1 MFEIT
6 EFKLFKKGYMG
17 VEAQIKAFYESPE
30 DGRTIVE
37 SGSRSRSLPI
47 GEMLRKEIKKLKYS
61 YLVLTGHWI
70 QPFNDRFDTEKM
82 EPRVPGEGES
92 YDGPWQV
99 LIDLWQK
106 TVITGAKITPER
118 EFLIKGYLEI
128 IDKKPVNIT
137 TPQINMT
144 DDFLFFDDTINM
156 LNNISKGIIEYFTV
170 GHILEQPRST
180 LKELAGYEEEQIN
193 ERTDEEIEEQLI
205 EILESKGAI
214 ILKNTDTPKTEL
226 PEAVKQEMAKD
237 AEEDNQGDGSQVPA
251 NAPPDPVED
260 QAEAQVEAQGEA
272 QVATGASIEIPLEDP
287 EPVPEPEPEPE
298 VSNSIPGA
306 IPGGIEGNPIAD
318 QEYSENMGG
327 QEIKENDGAGSGNW

>member
-37 SGSRSRSLPI
+37 GGSRSRSLPI
-47 GEMLRKEIKKLKYS
+47 GEMLRKEINKLKYS

-82 EPRVPGEGES
+82 EPRVPREDES

-106 TVITGAKITPER
+106 TVITGAKITPDR

-144 DDFLFFDDTINM
+144 DDFSFFDDTINM
-156 LNNISKGIIEYFTV
+156 LNSISKGIIEYFTV
-170 GHILEQPRST
+170 GHILEQPRNT

-193 ERTDEEIEEQLI
+193 ELTDEEIEEQLI

-214 ILKNTDTPKTEL
+214 ILKHTDTPKTEL
-226 PEAVKQEMAKD
+226 PEAVKEEMAKD
-237 AEEDNQGDGSQVPA
+237 AEDN
-251 NAPPDPVED
+251 DPVPEPEPLP
-260 QAEAQVEAQGEA
+260 AEAQVEAQAEA
-272 QVATGASIEIPLEDP
+272 QVPAGASMEIPTEDP
-287 EPVPEPEPEPE
+287 EPVPEPVPEYEPE

-306 IPGGIEGNPIAD
+306 MPGGVEGNAISD

-327 QEIKENDGAGSGNW
+327 QDIKESDGAGSGNW